1 MVLMWNPVGTVFKHS
16 PRRSSYDVG
25 YAFSMPFVS
34 LLSAEAVLIEGGI
47 PMSVSGLLSLLGG
60 LALFLYGMQMMSS
73 GLEAAAGSKMK
84 LILERL
90 TANRFLGVLVGAGI
104 TAVIQSSSATTV
116 MVVGFVNS
124 GMMTL
129 NQAVWIIMGANIGTT
144 ITGQL
149 IALDVGALAP
159 LFAFIGVA
167 MVVFVKMPRAHHI
180 GQIMAGLGVLFI
192 GMEMM
197 SSSMMPLRDSQ
208 AFVDLMTR
216 FSNPLL
222 GIAVG
227 ALFTALIQSSSASV
241 GILQALATS
250 GAISFS
256 SSVFILFGQ
265 NIGTCITAVLAS
277 IGTSRSAKRATII
290 HLMFN
295 IIGTVLFTILCI
307 LFPLADL
314 VASFTPDA
322 PAAQIANMHTIFNIV
337 TTLLLLPLGNQLA
350 SLAVRILPEQP
361 EENRDEM
368 HLEYLTPVQVS
379 SKDGNLGASAI
390 HIGQLQQELDRML
403 DMAQDNIETSF
414 DAVLSRNS
422 SLLTKAEKM
431 ESYLDFLNKEI
442 SKYISRLITYETN
455 EQGSSIVSSY
465 FTITGNIE
473 RIGDHAINIC
483 GYSKLLEER
492 HIQFS
497 AQAQE
502 EICQMRDICLEA
514 LNALHQRETGDL
526 LWLTDV
532 SALEQRIDD
541 MTDLFRKDQ
550 LERMKAGTCSDEA
563 CILYSELLTD
573 FERIGD
579 HVLNIAQEMSS
590 IREHS

>member
-1 MVLMWNPVGTVFKHS
+1 
-16 PRRSSYDVG
+16 
-25 YAFSMPFVS
+25 
-34 LLSAEAVLIEGGI
+34 
-47 PMSVSGLLSLLGG
+47 MSVSGLLSLLGG

-442 SKYISRLITYETN
+442 SKYISRLITYETI

-514 LNALHQRETGDL
+514 LNALHQREAGDL

>member
-1 MVLMWNPVGTVFKHS
+1 
-16 PRRSSYDVG
+16 
-25 YAFSMPFVS
+25 
-34 LLSAEAVLIEGGI
+34 
-47 PMSVSGLLSLLGG
+47 MSVSGLLSLLGG

-514 LNALHQRETGDL
+514 LNALHQREAGDL

-532 SALEQRIDD
+532 SVLEQRIDD

-550 LERMKAGTCSDEA
+550 LERMKAGICSDEA

>member
-1 MVLMWNPVGTVFKHS
+1 MNLDIS
-16 PRRSSYDVG
+16 I
-25 YAFSMPFVS
+25 
-34 LLSAEAVLIEGGI
+34 LLG
-47 PMSVSGLLSLLGG
+47 LLGG
-60 LALFLYGMQMMSS
+60 LALFLYGMQMMSA
-73 GLEAAAGSKMK
+73 GLEAAAGNRMK
-84 LILERL
+84 GILERL
-90 TANRFLGVLVGAGI
+90 TSNRFLGILVGAGI

-129 NQAVWIIMGANIGTT
+129 KQAVWIIMGANIGTT

-514 LNALHQRETGDL
+514 LNALHQREAGDL

>member
-1 MVLMWNPVGTVFKHS
+1 
-16 PRRSSYDVG
+16 
-25 YAFSMPFVS
+25 
-34 LLSAEAVLIEGGI
+34 
-47 PMSVSGLLSLLGG
+47 MSVSGLLSLLGG

-379 SKDGNLGASAI
+379 SKDGNLRASAI

-514 LNALHQRETGDL
+514 LNALHQREAGDL